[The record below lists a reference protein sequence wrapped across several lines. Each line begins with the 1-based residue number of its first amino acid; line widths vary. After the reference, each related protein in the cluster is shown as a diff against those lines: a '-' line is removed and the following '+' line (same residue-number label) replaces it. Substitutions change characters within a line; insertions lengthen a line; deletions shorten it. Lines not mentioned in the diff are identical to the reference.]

1 MVVDRPV
8 DCADGC
14 ALDGI
19 TGWEEYRFVGLQ
31 LSLLDGR
38 DEGI

>member
-19 TGWEEYRFVGLQ
+19 TGWEEFVGLQ